1 MSKIQDLLEG
11 KTGRAEDVLGT
22 YSARNGWSP
31 VTDRD
36 LLCEFLDDMIA
47 YNPGLREQLAKFLT
61 TKDRYEEDNYDE

>member
-1 MSKIQDLLEG
+1 MTLDDLLEG
-11 KTGRAEDVLGT
+11 KVGAAGDVLAT

-36 LLCEFLDDMIA
+36 LLCEFLDDLIV
-47 YNPGLREQLAKFLT
+47 YNPALREQLAKFLS